1 MIFLD
6 FYRFSCVSFSIIMIV
21 ILSFLL
27 ADLFQK
33 KHKYYKALAWPII
46 LAIYSTVIY
55 SIFFITKNHTL
66 AVFFEALY
74 FIGTDWLAMSM
85 FFFGLEYTGIAA
97 KHKRTFFMIFF
108 SFCLIDSILLL
119 VNNYTGHMF
128 ELIIM
133 DSRLGVQYWGT
144 AFKWPHYVHLGI
156 CYLMVA
162 ITFAFFIISSCQA
175 PSAYK
180 IKYLGILIAYFIV
193 IMLNWVSYSTNT
205 SVDISVFLYA
215 ALAGFCWYYTS
226 YSFPHSLLNQ
236 SLLAVNE
243 TISDALI
250 CFDIYGHCIYAN
262 KVAKGIFTK
271 DGKFSKKK
279 AEVYRRNCLDLM
291 GISEGPFSIDR
302 EDFTID
308 GQLHHFSVEFQKE
321 YLDGSEIGSCI
332 KMFDNTKEVNDF
344 LHEKYIAT
352 HDELTGLLNREGFF
366 EAVDKAVYENG
377 TDDYLMLA
385 SNIKDFKLI
394 NELFGEKSGDNVLI
408 KQSHLFKGMEET
420 VSSAIYARISDDKFG
435 LFIKKS
441 DFSIQKMKEKIIELQ
456 QLTKSSIYQLH
467 LMIGIYEL
475 KGQIENAQAMYDKAV
490 MAISNNLND
499 YTEIFAYYDSILME
513 KLLNEKNIEKDFL
526 SAIEKNQIEMYLQP
540 IINTQKNTYGAEALV
555 RWNHPLRGLMLP
567 DDFLGVLERN
577 GQIYHLDEF
586 IWEKAVSKL
595 HEWKKAGNN
604 KCYIS
609 VNVSRYDNYYI
620 DVYKSLTSLIEKY
633 EIPPSNLH
641 IEITED
647 FLMAD
652 FVKYAELVMKLKK
665 YGFVVVIDNFGFG
678 HSSLNMLKDFD
689 ADILKIDK
697 SLLSQAAIDK
707 RSQII
712 LEEIMNMARLLK
724 VEIVGLGVEG
734 REQYDIL
741 NEGKCH
747 NFQGN
752 YISEPL
758 SVSEFENRFI
768 QYSIK

>member
-6 FYRFSCVSFSIIMIV
+6 FYRFSCVSFSIIMIIV
-21 ILSFLL
+21 LSFLL

-33 KHKYYKALAWPII
+33 KHKYYKVLAWPII
-46 LAIYSTVIY
+46 LAIYSTIVY
-55 SIFFITKNHTL
+55 SIFFITKNHNM
-66 AVFFEALY
+66 AVFWDSLF

-85 FFFGLEYTGIAA
+85 FFFGLEYTGNSI
-97 KHKRTFFMIFF
+97 KHKKSFFIIFF
-108 SFCLIDSILLL
+108 SLCLIDSILLL
-119 VNNYTGHMF
+119 INNFTHHMF
-128 ELIIM
+128 DLVTM
-133 DSRLGVQYWGT
+133 DSRLGLQFWGN
-144 AFKWPHYVHLGI
+144 AFKWPHYIHLGI
-156 CYLMVA
+156 CYVMVSL
-162 ITFAFFIISSCQA
+162 TFVFFIISSLKA
-175 PSAYK
+175 ASAYK

-193 IMLNWVSYSTNT
+193 IMLNMISYSTNT
-205 SVDISVFLYA
+205 SVDISVFLYS

-226 YSFPHSLLNQ
+226 YSFPNSLLNQ
-236 SLLAVNE
+236 SLRAVNE
-243 TISDALI
+243 TISDALV

-271 DGKFSKKK
+271 DGKFSRKR
-279 AEVYRRNCLDLM
+279 AEVYRKNCLDLM

-321 YLDGSEIGSCI
+321 YLDNAEIGSCI

-344 LHEKYIAT
+344 LNEKYIAT

-366 EAVDKAVYENG
+366 EAVDKVVYESG

-394 NELFGEKSGDNVLI
+394 NELFGEKLGDSVLI
-408 KQSHLFKGMEET
+408 KQSHLFNGEDAA
-420 VSSAIYARISDDKFG
+420 SSAIYARISDDKFG
-435 LFIKKS
+435 LYIKKS
-441 DFSIQKMKEKIIELQ
+441 EFSIQKMKEKIIELQ

-467 LMIGIYEL
+467 ILIGIYEL
-475 KGQIENAQAMYDKAV
+475 KGQIENAQSMYDKAV
-490 MAISNNLND
+490 MAISNNVND

-540 IINTQKNTYGAEALV
+540 IINTKNNTYGAEALV
-555 RWNHPLRGLMLP
+555 RWSHPLRGLMLP
-567 DDFLGVLERN
+567 DDFIAVLEKN

-586 IWEKAVSKL
+586 IWEQAVSKL
-595 HEWKKAGNN
+595 CEWDKKGN
-604 KCYIS
+604 KECYIS

-620 DVYKSLTSLIEKY
+620 DVYKSLTLLVEKY
-633 EIPPSNLH
+633 KIQPSRLH

-652 FVKYAELVMKLKK
+652 FVKYADLVMKFKE
-665 YGFVVVIDNFGFG
+665 YGFIVVIDNFGFG

-689 ADILKIDK
+689 ADVLKIDR
-697 SLLSQAAIDK
+697 SLLSQAAVDK

-712 LEEIMNMARLLK
+712 LEEILNMARLLN
-724 VEIVGLGVEG
+724 VEIVGLGVES

-747 NFQGN
+747 SFQGN

-758 SVSEFENRFI
+758 SIYEFENRFI
-768 QYSIK
+768 QYSL